1 VEAQLARKLRVVWA
15 TAGIGVCMAANRG
28 CQGPPLA
35 RRPGCLSA
43 TLEDEA
49 DVTGENEATCVW
61 F

>member
-1 VEAQLARKLRVVWA
+1 MHHLNHRH
-15 TAGIGVCMAANRG
+15 GVM
-28 CQGPPLA
+28 
-35 RRPGCLSA
+35 SA

>member
-1 VEAQLARKLRVVWA
+1 VSIPNVHGLV
-15 TAGIGVCMAANRG
+15 
-28 CQGPPLA
+28 
-35 RRPGCLSA
+35 SA

>member
-1 VEAQLARKLRVVWA
+1 MPFLSYEARNFGTPLAGPASGLLSLSLARLV
-15 TAGIGVCMAANRG
+15 
-28 CQGPPLA
+28 
-35 RRPGCLSA
+35 SA